1 MEIPLENQR
10 IRTVIEF
17 FCDGNELQFS
27 KEIGISQPRINRLFN
42 IDPRNSKYPLVTFDI
57 IKAIINKFI
66 NVSAEWLVTGNGEM
80 RKPEIN
86 SYSDISP
93 KENSVNGPQSNI
105 FKMKTDKMVQKQ
117 SVPLYDIQAS
127 ASVVALFRDTNNE
140 KPVDHI
146 TIPNLP
152 KCDGAIYV
160 SGDSMYP
167 LLKSGDIIMYKKL
180 SSHIDNIFWGEMYL
194 VSLVNDDGDEFVM
207 VKWVQ
212 KSEKG
217 DEFIKLV
224 SENRHHQPK
233 DFHLNNVKGLALIK
247 ASVRVNSMY

>member
-1 MEIPLENQR
+1 MTNIKERVLQVSDYYKVKKEK
-10 IRTVIEF
+10 F
-17 FCDGNELQFS
+17 FEELKLSYANF
-27 KEIGISQPRINRLFN
+27 KGIQKNSALSSDA
-42 IDPRNSKYPLVTFDI
+42 IDIILSKYSDI
-57 IKAIINKFI
+57 
-66 NVSAEWLVTGNGEM
+66 SAEWLVTGRGSMLKQNT
-80 RKPEIN
+80 
-86 SYSDISP
+86 SP
-93 KENSVNGPQSNI
+93 KQYEENHSSSVNMVAEPSMNV
-105 FKMKTDKMVQKQ
+105 FKLKTDQIMMKQ
-117 SVPLYDIQAS
+117 AVPLYDIQAS
-127 ASVVALFRDTNNE
+127 ASIVSLFRDSNSE

-146 TIPNLP
+146 SIPNLP

-180 SSHIDNIFWGEMYL
+180 SSSIDNIFWGEMYL

-207 VKWVQ
+207 VNWVQ

-217 DEFIKLV
+217 EDYIKLV

-233 DFHLNNVKGLALIK
+233 DFHLKNIKGLALIK

>member
-1 MEIPLENQR
+1 MTKIKERVLQVSDYYKVKKEK
-10 IRTVIEF
+10 F
-17 FCDGNELQFS
+17 FEELKLSYANF
-27 KEIGISQPRINRLFN
+27 KGIQKNSALSSDA
-42 IDPRNSKYPLVTFDI
+42 IDIILSKYPNI
-57 IKAIINKFI
+57 
-66 NVSAEWLVTGNGEM
+66 SAEWLVTGRGSM
-80 RKPEIN
+80 L
-86 SYSDISP
+86 
-93 KENSVNGPQSNI
+93 KENLLYHPSSSTENRVADPAMNV
-105 FKMKTDKMVQKQ
+105 FKLKTDQIMMKQ
-117 SVPLYDIQAS
+117 AVPLYDIQAS
-127 ASVVALFRDTNNE
+127 ASIVSLFRDSNSE

-146 TIPNLP
+146 SIPNLP

-180 SSHIDNIFWGEMYL
+180 SSSIDNIFWGEMYL

-217 DEFIKLV
+217 ENYIKLV

-233 DFHLNNVKGLALIK
+233 DFHLKNIKGLALIK